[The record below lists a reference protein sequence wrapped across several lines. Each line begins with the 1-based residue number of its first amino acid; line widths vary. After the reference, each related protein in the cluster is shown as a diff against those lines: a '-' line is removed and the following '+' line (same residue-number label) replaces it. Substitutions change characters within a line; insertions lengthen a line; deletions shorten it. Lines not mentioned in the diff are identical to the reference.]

1 VNKAKGETARFI
13 DVLKEYRSSKEVTK
27 RRLYLEAYRE
37 IIPNAKQVFIV
48 DSEQKSI
55 LPLLNLEGLNQ
66 KGGDE
71 K

>member
-1 VNKAKGETARFI
+1 
-13 DVLKEYRSSKEVTK
+13 VTK

-37 IIPNAKQVFIV
+37 IIPNTKQVYIV

-66 KGGDE
+66 KGGDA